1 MKGRP
6 FVVET
11 KFDGKP
17 LFQDVWSTLLALE
30 QDVKLMRFVQCCA
43 GERMQVHVMEDEV
56 QYYSRRGIEH
66 GTYSHYTMLDS
77 FIRKQLRETN
87 VILDGEVVVWN
98 RTK

>member
-1 MKGRP
+1 
-6 FVVET
+6 
-11 KFDGKP
+11 
-17 LFQDVWSTLLALE
+17 
-30 QDVKLMRFVQCCA
+30 
-43 GERMQVHVMEDEV
+43 MQVHVMDDEV

-98 RTK
+98 KTK